1 MYFFFHL
8 WWWMSVLLA
17 FGRQKQKDQAFKI
30 ISQPHMSFKVSLGY
44 KKALSQK
51 NLS

>member
-1 MYFFFHL
+1 M
-8 WWWMSVLLA
+8 A